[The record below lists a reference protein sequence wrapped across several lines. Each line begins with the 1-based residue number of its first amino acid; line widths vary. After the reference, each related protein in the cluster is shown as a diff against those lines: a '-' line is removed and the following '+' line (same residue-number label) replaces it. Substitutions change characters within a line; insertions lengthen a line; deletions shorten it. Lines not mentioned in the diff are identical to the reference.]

1 MPRYPDIP
9 EIELPLLIT
18 GVAGV
23 SGYNA
28 FKYYHEKYPGQVIGT
43 RREEYWPLSGDGLV
57 GCDVTNKESIA
68 ALCQQ
73 YTFRSV
79 INCLGTC
86 KLKSCELD
94 PVMAHRVN
102 VRGINNLVNALQQS
116 GAGAATL
123 IHLSVDLVFSG
134 KDAGKRY
141 TELDTPDPVTVYG
154 KTMVEAE
161 HIVLDHMPQATIL
174 RISLPMGPSFNGH
187 AGAIDWIQSRFK
199 NNKPATLYYDEIRTP
214 QYTDCLNKL
223 THWLLTHPL
232 SGIFHA
238 GGVRQLSLFEIA
250 QVVNLIGGYNP
261 ACLIGCP
268 RIDAGPMPPRAGDVS
283 LDTSRLQTALGFI
296 PFDPWPLQDI
306 YVPVDR
312 SWHLHPPVN
321 APDDAVIIG
330 SPELLDSVLYN
341 NPAR

>member
-28 FKYYHEKYPGQVIGT
+28 FKYYYEKYPGQVIGT
-43 RREEYWPLSGDGLV
+43 RRKEYWPLSGDGLV
-57 GCDVTNKESIA
+57 GCDVTNQESIT

-73 YTFRSV
+73 HSFRSV

-102 VRGINNLVNALQQS
+102 VQGINNLVNALQQS
-116 GAGAATL
+116 GSSDATM

-134 KDAGKRY
+134 KTAGKQY
-141 TELDTPDPVTVYG
+141 IESDTPDPVTVYG

-161 HIVLDHMPQATIL
+161 HIILDRMPHATIL
-174 RISLPMGPSFNGH
+174 RISLPMGSSFSGH
-187 AGAIDWIQSRFK
+187 AGAIDWIQSRFT
-199 NNKPATLYYDEIRTP
+199 NNNPATLYFDEIRRP

-250 QVVNLIGGYNP
+250 QIVNLIGGYNP
-261 ACLIGCP
+261 SCLIGCP

-283 LDTSRLQTALGFI
+283 LDSSRLQTVLGFA

-306 YVPVDR
+306 YVPTGR
-312 SWHLHPPVN
+312 SWHLDPTN
-321 APDDAVIIG
+321 ALDDTVITG
-330 SPELLDSVLYN
+330 SPELLDSTLYN